1 MAIAVARSSA
11 GLRVPL
17 VDAFDLGPRVWDQLL
32 TRSGSDSPFLTLAWH
47 RACAAAVAPHEVD
60 GCQAVVLRSAGG
72 EVETVFPFR
81 LHQDRLWGVPVT
93 AVGWAFGDLG
103 CPDHLE
109 ILPSPQADP
118 APLVPA
124 LEGIP

>member
-72 EVETVFPFR
+72 EGGTGVSVR
-81 LHQDRLWGVPVT
+81 LLQDRLSGGPVT
-93 AVGWAFGDLG
+93 AAGVAFGGLG
-103 CPDHLE
+103 
-109 ILPSPQADP
+109 
-118 APLVPA
+118 VP
-124 LEGIP
+124 G